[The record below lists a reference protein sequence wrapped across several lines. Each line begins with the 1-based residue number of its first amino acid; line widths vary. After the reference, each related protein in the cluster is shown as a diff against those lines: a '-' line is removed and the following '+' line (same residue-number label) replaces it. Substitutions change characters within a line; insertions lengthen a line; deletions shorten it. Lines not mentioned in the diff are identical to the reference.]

1 MFINIFKLHRLKEN
15 VTRFL
20 SVNNYY
26 NNYFRSL
33 QAPSNRIMN
42 ITAPDK
48 SLIGLTELNLSNN
61 PIQEWS
67 DVIQLSKVLP
77 NLTSLSLNECL
88 ISKIKF
94 PNNGIANW
102 FPSLSMLQ
110 LSSCKIDNWESIE
123 ALNAITSLVHFKFKN
138 NPILEKENKDTCRQL
153 IIAAIGSIKYLNG
166 SIVEKQE
173 RRGAEIDFLKKYGKE
188 YLSLQSSDA
197 SIEMENFVAT
207 HPRYNLWLRFKI
219 EFTNSL
225 YNFNSTIVLY

>member
-1 MFINIFKLHRLKEN
+1 MKFQ
-15 VTRFL
+15 
-20 SVNNYY
+20 SVHNYY
-26 NNYFRSL
+26 DTFFRSL

-67 DVIQLSKVLP
+67 DVTQLSKLLP

-94 PNNGIANW
+94 PNNEIANW
-102 FPSLSMLQ
+102 FPSLTMLQ

-188 YLSLQSSDA
+188 YLALQGSDA
-197 SIEMENFVAT
+197 SVEMQTFVAT
-207 HPRYNLWLRFKI
+207 HPRYDL
-219 EFTNSL
+219 
-225 YNFNSTIVLY
+225 

>member
-1 MFINIFKLHRLKEN
+1 
-15 VTRFL
+15 
-20 SVNNYY
+20 
-26 NNYFRSL
+26 
-33 QAPSNRIMN
+33 MN

-94 PNNGIANW
+94 PNDEIANW

-188 YLSLQSSDA
+188 YLSLQGSEVST
-197 SIEMENFVAT
+197 EMEKFVAT
-207 HPRYNLWLRFKI
+207 HPRYDLWLRFKLSSRI
-219 EFTNSL
+219 L
-225 YNFNSTIVLY
+225 